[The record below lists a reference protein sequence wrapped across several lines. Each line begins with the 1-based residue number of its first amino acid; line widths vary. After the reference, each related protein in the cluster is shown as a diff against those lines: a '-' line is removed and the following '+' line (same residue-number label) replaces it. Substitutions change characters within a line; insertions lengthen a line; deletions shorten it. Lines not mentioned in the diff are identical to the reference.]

1 MITAADCTWAEI
13 TFGSLADAED
23 HLAALKVSL
32 AMAEAE
38 SFKCGPLIDDIAE
51 LEQLIFD
58 CSINPDF

>member
-1 MITAADCTWAEI
+1 MISTADLSWPYYHFST
-13 TFGSLADAED
+13 LADAED

-32 AMAEAE
+32 AMAETE
-38 SFKCGPLIDDIAE
+38 GFKCGPLLDDIAE

>member
-1 MITAADCTWAEI
+1 MINTADLSWPHYHFETV
-13 TFGSLADAED
+13 ADAED
-23 HLAALKVSL
+23 HLASLKVSL

-38 SFKCGPLIDDIAE
+38 GFKCGPLIDDIAE

>member
-1 MITAADCTWAEI
+1 MITAADLSWPYYHFST
-13 TFGSLADAED
+13 LADAED

-38 SFKCGPLIDDIAE
+38 GFKCGPLIDDIAE

-58 CSINPDF
+58 CSTDPNF